1 MRAMRLVNVVGL
13 AVGLYFLVQSYRL
26 VRRREED
33 VFSFLI
39 WLIVGTAL
47 VVVSLFPGVADYVMT
62 LLGMEM
68 RAYTIFTLGIL
79 LAYVLMFQLFR
90 LIWRLNRSLSKLNE
104 ELSLLKA
111 LHEKGEAY
119 EEPSNEP

>member
-1 MRAMRLVNVVGL
+1 MRLVNVVGL

-47 VVVSLFPGVADYVMT
+47 VVVSLLPSVADYVMT

-90 LIWRLNRSLSKLNE
+90 LIWRLNRSISKLNE

-111 LHEKGEAY
+111 LHERGEAHK
-119 EEPSNEP
+119 EPSNEP